1 MTGAGGELGPLLRGR
16 ARQEG
21 LAPALAG
28 LHAELSPRAPHH
40 GPTGFAVVPAELAGG
55 GAERTERLP
64 GGAVAVLRGRPG
76 AEPEGWGEA
85 VVWLR
90 LGCSEA
96 LREAAVRYLGERT
109 SGDSALLHRQLVRA
123 QLAEALT
130 GQLEVRA
137 VLGRDEPRT
146 AGDLTHAHDRLGAA
160 DRGLARLLGASG
172 YLLGGPGHVADVSAL
187 LAAAYAHPEGP

>member
-1 MTGAGGELGPLLRGR
+1 MTGRIRELGPLLRGR

-21 LAPALAG
+21 LVPALAG
-28 LHAELSPRAPHH
+28 LHAALSPRAPHH
-40 GPTGFAVVPAELAGG
+40 GPTGFAVAPAELADG

-64 GGAVAVLRGRPG
+64 GGEVVVLRGEPG
-76 AEPEGWGEA
+76 AEPEDWGEA

-96 LREAAVRYLGERT
+96 LRETAVGHLGERV
-109 SGDSALLHRQLVRA
+109 SGGSALLHRQLVRA
-123 QLAEALT
+123 QLADALT

-137 VLGRDEPRT
+137 VLDRPEPRT
-146 AGDLTHAHDRLGAA
+146 AADLAHAHDRLSAA

-187 LAAAYAHPEGP
+187 LAAAYAHPEES